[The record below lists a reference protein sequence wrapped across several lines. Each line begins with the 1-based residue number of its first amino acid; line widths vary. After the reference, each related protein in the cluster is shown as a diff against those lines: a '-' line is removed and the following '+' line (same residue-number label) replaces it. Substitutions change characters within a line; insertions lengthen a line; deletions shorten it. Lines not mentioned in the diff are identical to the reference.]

1 MRHHQKILIE
11 DRIIFLLCLRHWA
24 KGTKEKAG
32 KPIVVDH
39 ALVEHGIWTKVDSGG
54 GREVVRRYIL
64 TVLIDGFMWEMR
76 KIKDGPLVFWLEQ
89 LDEH

>member
-32 KPIVVDH
+32 K
-39 ALVEHGIWTKVDSGG
+39 EHGIWTKVDSGG